1 MNFARD
7 RFGLEPRG
15 FTSDF
20 VDASEVLQLSVPW
33 SLYHYRVQGASVA
46 DWYLEEQ
53 GARLSRARRAWLAA
67 QQASWLS
74 IWEVI
79 EVEVGATLTLRDLL
93 SDERRFVED
102 FDVLS
107 ALPHE
112 LRNTDGDP
120 LLLTT
125 DHYRLSP
132 AATPFVE
139 KQLASLEGVQLPD
152 PGEDPAVYVFLRPGN
167 PQHPDWENTVI
178 GQARLTDTALRLE
191 SNSRK
196 RSDALRQMVEAA
208 CGDRIRHRAREHE
221 DPLSS
226 KAEPVQPDPEPVP
239 SSPEERQLLLEFKE
253 RHYEDWLDQPLPAL
267 DEKTPRDAIR
277 TAKGRASVDVLLKD
291 MENHEQRS
299 ESGGAF
305 DFSAIRHELG
315 LE

>member
-102 FDVLS
+102 SLASQTLVARMSSASNRADN
-107 ALPHE
+107 ALPSIASRFGAGRS
-112 LRNTDGDP
+112 LAAALARGF
-120 LLLTT
+120 
-125 DHYRLSP
+125 RL
-132 AATPFVE
+132 
-139 KQLASLEGVQLPD
+139 
-152 PGEDPAVYVFLRPGN
+152 
-167 PQHPDWENTVI
+167 I
-178 GQARLTDTALRLE
+178 
-191 SNSRK
+191 
-196 RSDALRQMVEAA
+196 DAQ
-208 CGDRIRHRAREHE
+208 
-221 DPLSS
+221 
-226 KAEPVQPDPEPVP
+226 
-239 SSPEERQLLLEFKE
+239 
-253 RHYEDWLDQPLPAL
+253 
-267 DEKTPRDAIR
+267 
-277 TAKGRASVDVLLKD
+277 LKD
-291 MENHEQRS
+291 EIFVREAGLHIHRS
-299 ESGGAF
+299 NAVSF
-305 DFSAIRHELG
+305 FP
-315 LE
+315 